1 MDSPRILAERYEV
14 GELIGRGGMADVLL
28 GRDIRLG
35 RSVAIKQLRAD
46 LARDPMLQSRFRR
59 EAQAVAGLNHPAIV
73 AVYDT
78 GEMDLPG
85 VAAHEVKV
93 PFIVM
98 EYVQGRTLRDFI
110 KARDLGI
117 EDSVVYTLGVLAALE
132 YSHRSGIVHRDIKP
146 ANVMVTPDGSVKV
159 MDFGIARALA
169 DSAATMTQTQA
180 VLGTAQYL
188 SPEQARGEA
197 VDARSDL
204 YSAACLLY
212 EMLAGRPPFIGDS
225 PVSVAYQHVR
235 ELPEPA
241 SRFNPQVTPALD
253 SVLEHALQKDKAER
267 FQTAA
272 AFAEALR
279 SALDGEP
286 HRPDG
291 PATEAFPAQAP
302 ATELLTQQARSVSP
316 DTSELTHTAYI
327 PRDDDHA
334 AHDAEEP
341 EHVPTALAVGNEH
354 DIEPERRAKRRAWTV
369 TLVIALLLV
378 LVGGGYYLYNVL
390 VQNAAPDTVAVPS
403 VAGMDQ
409 TAATNA
415 IWAADLQP
423 RVEQEFSDDVEQGT
437 VTRTDPG
444 NGEQVEPGSQ
454 VVVYIS
460 QGSEFATIPEDLT
473 GRTEAEV
480 RDKLRQIGLEPGENV
495 PANSATL
502 PRGNVVTTDP
512 APGEK
517 VKTGSTVNLY
527 ISNGLVSVPSL
538 VDETIEDAA
547 TMLEDAAVALPYRVE
562 EVENE
567 VVEPGTV
574 VGQSVEAGTDVE
586 QGTEIVLTVAVEPP
600 DPEPSETATSEPGE
614 GPGNGNGGGNNG
626 NGDGNNGDNGGGR
639 GNGNGN
645 G

>member
-1 MDSPRILAERYEV
+1 MDSPRILAGRYEV

-78 GEMDLPG
+78 GDMDLPG
-85 VAAHEVKV
+85 GAAHDVKV

-98 EYVQGRTLRDFI
+98 EYVQGRTLREFI
-110 KARDLGI
+110 KGHELGI
-117 EDSVVYTLGVLAALE
+117 DDSIGHTLGILAALE

-188 SPEQARGEA
+188 SPEQARGET

-204 YSAACLLY
+204 YSAGCLLY

-241 SRFNPQVTPALD
+241 SRFNPAVTPALD
-253 SVLEHALQKDKAER
+253 SVLEHALQKDKADR

-279 SALDGEP
+279 AASNGELHAP
-286 HRPDG
+286 AA
-291 PATEAFPAQAP
+291 PATEAFPVQAA
-302 ATELLTQQARSVSP
+302 ATELITQQAQAVSEQ
-316 DTSELTHTAYI
+316 TSALPAMDDDAAEEDAGHHTAAYD
-327 PRDDDHA
+327 R
-334 AHDAEEP
+334 EQM
-341 EHVPTALAVGNEH
+341 PTALAVGSEH
-354 DIEPERRAKRRAWTV
+354 DIEPERRARRRAWTV

-378 LVGGGYYLYNVL
+378 LLGGGYYLYNVL
-390 VQNAAPDTVAVPS
+390 VQNAAPDTVAVPA
-403 VAGMDQ
+403 VAELDQ
-409 TAATNA
+409 NEATNA
-415 IWAADLQP
+415 IWEAGLRP
-423 RVEQEFSDDVEQGT
+423 RVEQEFSDEVEEDM

-444 NGEQVEPGSQ
+444 VGEQVEPGSQ
-454 VVVYIS
+454 VTVYIS
-460 QGSEFATIPEDLT
+460 QGREFATIPDNLA

-480 RDKLRQIGLEPGENV
+480 RDKLRQLGLTPGDSS

-502 PRGNVVTTDP
+502 PRGNVVTTEP
-512 APGEK
+512 APGKK
-517 VKTGSTVNLY
+517 VKQGSTVDL
-527 ISNGLVSVPSL
+527 IVSNGLVSVPNM
-538 VDETIEDAA
+538 VDETVEDAGA
-547 TMLEDAAVALPYRVE
+547 MLDDAAVALPYRVE

-567 VVEPGTV
+567 VVKAGTV
-574 VGQSVEAGTDVE
+574 VGQSVKAGTNVE
-586 QGTEIVLTVAVEPP
+586 QGTEIVLTVAVEPASPEP
-600 DPEPSETATSEPGE
+600 DPDEESGE
-614 GPGNGNGGGNNG
+614 GNDRGNSGDGNSGDGDNSGNGNGRD
-626 NGDGNNGDNGGGR
+626 GDG
-639 GNGNGN
+639 
-645 G
+645 

>member
-1 MDSPRILAERYEV
+1 MDSPRILAGRYEV

-78 GEMDLPG
+78 GDMDLPG
-85 VAAHEVKV
+85 GAAHDVKV

-98 EYVQGRTLRDFI
+98 EYVQGRTLREFI
-110 KARDLGI
+110 KGHELGI
-117 EDSVVYTLGVLAALE
+117 DDSMGHTLGILAALE

-188 SPEQARGEA
+188 SPEQARGET

-204 YSAACLLY
+204 YSAGCLLY

-241 SRFNPQVTPALD
+241 SRFNPAVTPALD
-253 SVLEHALQKDKAER
+253 SVLEHALQKDKADR
-267 FQTAA
+267 FQTAE

-279 SALDGEP
+279 AASNGELHTP
-286 HRPDG
+286 AG
-291 PATEAFPAQAP
+291 PATEAFPVQAA
-302 ATELLTQQARSVSP
+302 ATELMTQQAVSEQTSALP
-316 DTSELTHTAYI
+316 ATDDDAAEEDTGPHTATYD
-327 PRDDDHA
+327 R
-334 AHDAEEP
+334 EQM
-341 EHVPTALAVGNEH
+341 PTALAVGSDH
-354 DIEPERRAKRRAWTV
+354 DIEPERRARRRAWTV

-378 LVGGGYYLYNVL
+378 LLGGGYYLYNVL
-390 VQNAAPDTVAVPS
+390 VQNAAPDTVAVPA
-403 VAGMDQ
+403 VAELDQ
-409 TAATNA
+409 NEATNA
-415 IWAADLQP
+415 IWEAGLRP
-423 RVEQEFSDDVEQGT
+423 RVEQEFSDEVEEDM

-444 NGEQVEPGSQ
+444 VGEQVEPGSQ
-454 VVVYIS
+454 VTVYIS
-460 QGSEFATIPEDLT
+460 QGREFATIPDNLA

-480 RDKLRQIGLEPGENV
+480 RDKLRQLGLTPGDSS

-502 PRGNVVTTDP
+502 PRGNVVTTEP
-512 APGEK
+512 APGKK
-517 VKTGSTVNLY
+517 VKQGSTVDL
-527 ISNGLVSVPSL
+527 IVSTGLVSVPNM
-538 VDETIEDAA
+538 VDETVEDAGA
-547 TMLEDAAVALPYRVE
+547 MLDDAAVALPYRVE

-567 VVEPGTV
+567 VVKAGTV
-574 VGQSVEAGTDVE
+574 VGQSVKAGTNVE
-586 QGTEIVLTVAVEPP
+586 QGTEIVLTVAVEPAS
-600 DPEPSETATSEPGE
+600 PEPETDKGSDE
-614 GPGNGNGGGNNG
+614 GNNRGNNGDGNSGDGDNSGNGNGRDG
-626 NGDGNNGDNGGGR
+626 NG
-639 GNGNGN
+639 
-645 G
+645 

>member
-1 MDSPRILAERYEV
+1 MDSPRILAGRYEV

-59 EAQAVAGLNHPAIV
+59 EAQAVAGLNHPSIV

-78 GEMDLPG
+78 GDMDLPG
-85 VAAHEVKV
+85 GAAHDVKV

-98 EYVQGRTLRDFI
+98 EYVQGRTLREFI
-110 KARDLGI
+110 KGHELGI
-117 EDSVVYTLGVLAALE
+117 DDSVGYMLGILAALE

-188 SPEQARGEA
+188 SPEQARGET

-204 YSAACLLY
+204 YSAGCLLY

-241 SRFNPQVTPALD
+241 SRFNPEVTPALD
-253 SVLEHALQKDKAER
+253 SVLEHALQKDKADR

-279 SALDGEP
+279 AALNGVL
-286 HRPDG
+286 HQAAG
-291 PATEAFPAQAP
+291 AATEAFPAQAP
-302 ATELLTQQARSVSP
+302 ATELITQQAQAVSEQ
-316 DTSELTHTAYI
+316 TSALSPTDYTPGDDDGPHTASYDREQM
-327 PRDDDHA
+327 PA
-334 AHDAEEP
+334 
-341 EHVPTALAVGNEH
+341 ALAVGNEY

-369 TLVIALLLV
+369 TLLIALLLV

-390 VQNAAPDTVAVPS
+390 VQNAAPETVAVPA
-403 VAGMDQ
+403 VAGLDEN
-409 TAATNA
+409 AATNA
-415 IWAADLQP
+415 IWEGDLRP
-423 RVEQEFSDDVEQGT
+423 RVELEYSNDVEKGM

-444 NGEQVEPGSQ
+444 VGEQVEPGSQ
-454 VVVYIS
+454 VLVYIS
-460 QGSEFATIPEDLT
+460 QGNEFTTIPDNLT

-480 RDKLRQIGLEPGENV
+480 RDKLRQLGLEPGDSE

-502 PRGNVVTTDP
+502 PRGNVVTTKP
-512 APGEK
+512 APGKK
-517 VKTGSTVNLY
+517 VKTGSNVDL
-527 ISNGLVSVPSL
+527 IVSNGLVSVPNM
-538 VDETIEDAA
+538 VDETVEDAGA
-547 TMLEDAAVALPYRVE
+547 MLDDAAVALPYRVE

-567 VVEPGTV
+567 VVKAGTV
-574 VGQSVEAGTDVE
+574 VGQSVKAGTNVE
-586 QGTEIVLTVAVEPP
+586 QGTEIILTVAIEPAS
-600 DPEPSETATSEPGE
+600 PEPETDRGSDE
-614 GPGNGNGGGNNG
+614 GNNRG
-626 NGDGNNGDNGGGR
+626 NDGDGNSGDGNNSD
-639 GNGNGN
+639 NGNGR
-645 G
+645 GTD

>member
-1 MDSPRILAERYEV
+1 MDSPHILAGRYEV

-35 RSVAIKQLRAD
+35 RSVAVKQLRTD

-78 GEMDLPG
+78 GDMDLPG
-85 VAAHEVKV
+85 AAEHDVKV

-98 EYVQGRTLRDFI
+98 EYVRGRTLREFI
-110 KARDLGI
+110 KGRELSI
-117 EDSVVYTLGVLAALE
+117 QDSVRYALGVLAALE

-146 ANVMVTPDGSVKV
+146 ANVMVTPEGNVKV

-241 SRFNPQVTPALD
+241 SRFNPDVTPALD
-253 SVLEHALQKDKAER
+253 SVLEHALQKDKADR

-272 AFAEALR
+272 AFADALR
-279 SALDGEP
+279 AALGGTP
-286 HRPDG
+286 HQAAG
-291 PATEAFPAQAP
+291 PATEAFPALAP
-302 ATELLTQQARSVSP
+302 ATELITQPAHAVAGEALDLSHAAYSP
-316 DTSELTHTAYI
+316 DDDAGPETASYD
-327 PRDDDHA
+327 RGQL
-334 AHDAEEP
+334 
-341 EHVPTALAVGNEH
+341 PTALAVGSED
-354 DIEPERRAKRRAWTV
+354 DIEPERRAKRRAWIV
-369 TLVIALLLV
+369 TLIIALLLV
-378 LVGGGYYLYNVL
+378 LVGGGYYVYNML
-390 VQNAAPDTVAVPS
+390 VQNAVPDTVAVPA

-409 TAATNA
+409 NAATNA

-423 RVEQEFSDDVEQGT
+423 RVEQEFSDDVEAGMA
-437 VTRTDPG
+437 TRTDPDV
-444 NGEQVEPGSQ
+444 GEQLEPGSQ

-460 QGSEFATIPEDLT
+460 EGSEFATIPKDLA

-480 RDKLRQIGLEPGENV
+480 RDKLRNLGLEPGENV

-502 PRGNVVTTDP
+502 PRGNVVTTKP

-517 VKTGSTVNLY
+517 VKTGSTVDLV
-527 ISNGLVSVPSL
+527 ISNGMVRVPAL
-538 VDETIEDAA
+538 MNKTIEEAG
-547 TMLEDAAVALPYRVE
+547 TMLEDAAVALPYRVQ
-562 EVENE
+562 EVDNE
-567 VVEPGTV
+567 VVAPGTV
-574 VGQSVEAGTDVE
+574 VGQSVKAGTDVE
-586 QGTEIVLTVAVEPP
+586 QGTEIVLTVAVAPP
-600 DPEPSETATSEPGE
+600 PPEPSETAAPEEDE
-614 GPGNGNGGGNNG
+614 GSDRGNNSGNGNGRGSGN
-626 NGDGNNGDNGGGR
+626 GR
-639 GNGNGN
+639 GNGNSDD
-645 G
+645 